1 MHKLFCYL
9 FILNMLRKIIVKIIP
24 KEKIINS
31 LNDYFK

>member
-1 MHKLFCYL
+1 MDKLLCYL
-9 FILNMLRKIIVKIIP
+9 FILNILRKIFVKIIP

>member
-1 MHKLFCYL
+1 MDKLLCYL
-9 FILNMLRKIIVKIIP
+9 FILNILRKIFVKSIP